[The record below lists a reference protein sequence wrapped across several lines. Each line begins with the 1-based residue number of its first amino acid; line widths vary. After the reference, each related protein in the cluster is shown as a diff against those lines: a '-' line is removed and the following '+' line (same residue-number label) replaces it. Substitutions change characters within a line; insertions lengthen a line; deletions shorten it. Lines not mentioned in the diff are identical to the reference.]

1 MNFRIIM
8 LLFVSI
14 HSGDLLLAQDRGD
27 AGSYY
32 YNMKMGMQSL
42 NMANSS
48 QTFQMAAENFEQI
61 ALNEKTKWIPYYHAA
76 YCYIQAVFLTK
87 DKNKI
92 KELIKR
98 AQPLIDSA
106 KVLHPGHSEIVTLQG
121 LLYEAKIMIDPSKM
135 TNKYLRKAVTEYDH
149 ARFLD
154 KENPRPYYLLGKI
167 LYQLPE
173 KYGNKENACEHFQKA
188 ADRFKKFKPRS
199 EFSPNWG
206 EKSNQFML
214 KKCR

>member
-1 MNFRIIM
+1 MNYKIITLFLVSFLCGN
-8 LLFVSI
+8 LLP
-14 HSGDLLLAQDRGD
+14 AQDRGD
-27 AGSYY
+27 AGNYY
-32 YNMKMGMQSL
+32 YNMKTGMDAL
-42 NMANSS
+42 NKAHSS
-48 QTFQMAAENFEQI
+48 QTFQMAGEDFEQI
-61 ALNEKTKWIPYYHAA
+61 ALDEKTKWIPYYHAA
-76 YCYIQAVFLTK
+76 YCYIQAVFTTK
-87 DKNKI
+87 DKTKI

-98 AQPLIDSA
+98 AQPLIDKA
-106 KVLHPGHSEIVTLQG
+106 KDLHPSHSEIVTLQG

-135 TNKYLRKAVTEYDH
+135 TNKYLRKAVSEYDH

-188 ADRFKKFKPRS
+188 ADRFKSFEPRS

-214 KKCR
+214 EKCR